1 MLADLQRATTSAVR
15 VAQAELHQID
25 AELRRLGKRSSRR
38 SRKAITP
45 NSQSVVPPIYATVV
59 HVDSLTDAGKPV
71 FAVSRAVIRE
81 APRAE
86 AGSQT
91 GHNLYSNYS
100 AMTRLK
106 WIPESRL
113 IRGGATGAAFRDG
126 SASGQHLPPA
136 VRPVLPM
143 HGLWSRSRKVRNPLA
158 DLRPQGRDVNLRPA
172 ANGRLRRGPHSRQYQ

>member
-86 AGSQT
+86 AGSQI

-100 AMTRLK
+100 AMTRLNGY
-106 WIPESRL
+106 PNPGSFEAAQSVRLSAMARHPVSTSR
-113 IRGGATGAAFRDG
+113 RQFGRSFQCM
-126 SASGQHLPPA
+126 ASG
-136 VRPVLPM
+136 
-143 HGLWSRSRKVRNPLA
+143 
-158 DLRPQGRDVNLRPA
+158 
-172 ANGRLRRGPHSRQYQ
+172 RGVEKSGTHWPT